1 MLASGC
7 ASYRSHCAT
16 SQRARAAGS
25 YQDQTAQAAAAADS
39 EYTYACLKACYD
51 GFSEDHPVG
60 VAQNLPPCVEAN
72 LLAAEADPRKGMD
85 AVIKMCA
92 GGSGPALACEWV
104 DAHKEEIVVW
114 KDTAAKAD
122 ARDRAAAEAREAEAV
137 RQSLVPDNVAAMR
150 RAVAKLESEAASKGQ
165 RLLSEAEYSLK
176 THGYVSFPLYL
187 IMGNYYVI
195 AIVGSRVTT
204 FTAKIGGGGFNTLV
218 LDERYVDGDVF
229 VRSNGFTNDGRTN
242 EATPSVFI
250 TADGG
255 NRGAVQVLVFTQD

>member
-1 MLASGC
+1 VHRLVLIRLIEERGPSPAGFALLMGEVERGADEARTLALG
-7 ASYRSHCAT
+7 ALWRLGAGAEALGT
-16 SQRARAAGS
+16 DWLDDRAA
-25 YQDQTAQAAAAADS
+25 
-39 EYTYACLKACYD
+39 
-51 GFSEDHPVG
+51 
-60 VAQNLPPCVEAN
+60 
-72 LLAAEADPRKGMD
+72 
-85 AVIKMCA
+85 
-92 GGSGPALACEWV
+92 
-104 DAHKEEIVVW
+104 EEI
-114 KDTAAKAD
+114 
-122 ARDRAAAEAREAEAV
+122 ARLKLYAGLIRQIPYDVPFERFFLAEVDRAAAEAREAEAV